1 MYGAMYVEELLA
13 AVKKLA
19 AGRQLSDVMQ
29 ATTETEL
36 VYRWGCNNF
45 DRSGRVHVVAVG
57 KALLTEQDEDATK
70 KCAQSL
76 KLQRL
81 ILIHYHS
88 PGVQSK
94 LEFTADGEYT
104 VECDRHSP
112 SLWKLIAGLQLECK
126 LTTSLQ

>member
-13 AVKKLA
+13 VAKQLA
-19 AGRQLSDVMQ
+19 AGGQLSDVMQ

-45 DRSGRVHVVAVG
+45 DRKGKFHVVAVG
-57 KALLTEQDEDATK
+57 KAVVAKQDKDAK
-70 KCAQSL
+70 EKQPASL
-76 KLQRL
+76 VLRRL

-88 PGVQSK
+88 SGVQSK

-112 SLWKLIAGLQLECK
+112 SLRKLIAGLQLEIK
-126 LTTSLQ
+126 LTASL